1 MGQGANSGR
10 HASLDDKKERARGRQ
25 QNDPARA
32 AITDRQAVP
41 PVAGAFGKEGNPDR
55 KSDSGIQVTGES
67 SGDTGVAA
75 DEGTD
80 HGK

>member
-10 HASLDDKKERARGRQ
+10 HASLDEKKERARGRQ

-41 PVAGAFGKEGNPDR
+41 PVAGAFGRKGEANRGPDT
-55 KSDSGIQVTGES
+55 DTPVTEENTPK
-67 SGDTGVAA
+67 DPK
-75 DEGTD
+75 DQEEE
-80 HGK
+80 